1 MFGFYILTFGLLL
14 LMESLDTDLTAPGAL
29 RRHLH
34 GGHQAVHVVAPA
46 HTSHVITEFFI
57 KVQSLLVAKE
67 RSVRKLH
74 CE

>member
-1 MFGFYILTFGLLL
+1 
-14 LMESLDTDLTAPGAL
+14 MESLDTDLTAPGAL

-67 RSVRKLH
+67 TLEVSENCIVNKSVTK
-74 CE
+74 